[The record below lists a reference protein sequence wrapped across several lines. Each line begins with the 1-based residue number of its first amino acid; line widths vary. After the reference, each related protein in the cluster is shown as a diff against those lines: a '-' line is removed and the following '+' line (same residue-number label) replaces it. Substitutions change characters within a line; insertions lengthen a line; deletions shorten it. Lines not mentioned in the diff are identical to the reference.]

1 MEDFMTTTSIVL
13 KWVSSPMANLL
24 IFFREVNIHQ
34 SPLLQIAK
42 KIQFKR
48 KFLYNL
54 ENSIQQGYFDEHFV
68 TLSKINRKWLHLH
81 SL

>member
-1 MEDFMTTTSIVL
+1 MTTTSIL

-24 IFFREVNIHQ
+24 IFFFREVNIHQ

-48 KFLYNL
+48 KFLNNL
-54 ENSIQQGYFDEHFV
+54 ES
-68 TLSKINRKWLHLH
+68 
-81 SL
+81 SLYSTRIF